1 MDRAAA
7 LLDRLPVTA
16 AAMIVLFILVVFVT
30 DGSTSKGTALVF
42 FGALVV
48 LVPVVQALHIGDASD
63 LVSIACAVFIAFL
76 AVGAVELLCM
86 HLLRARTTMGT
97 RWIVRAVVFGIFT
110 LVLLAT
116 PPAGPLFKM
125 M

>member
-16 AAMIVLFILVVFVT
+16 AAMTSLLLLVVFVT

-42 FGALVV
+42 FGV
-48 LVPVVQALHIGDASD
+48 LFFLMPVVQALPLGDNSD
-63 LVSIACAVFIAFL
+63 ILGLVLVFFVAFL

-86 HLLRARTTMGT
+86 QLLRKRTSARV
-97 RWIVRAVVFGIFT
+97 RWIIRAAVFGVFT
-110 LVLLAT
+110 LVLVAT